1 MFLTQ
6 WLSDHGRQMNSGVS
20 ADSMLPLQR
29 LAWPDLAKGM
39 AMILV
44 VTGHVLGGLMAGHFI
59 SATPLGRWAYDWI
72 YLFHVPTLF
81 FVSGWLVE
89 CRTKMKG
96 PAPMRTFLATLLYP
110 YFLWGVIIWAVHL
123 AGSSTGIA
131 NVPADPWGPFRMLYA
146 ASAGPWFLLILFLLH
161 GLNHSLQAVSRRPV
175 WLLVICLGAFVD
187 YACCSFVE
195 FDSTRCRFELNAV
208 FYALGVWLA
217 AHGRLT
223 DWRVS
228 DKVALLAGVA
238 LLALLGWICWQN
250 AELPPWSRLPLG
262 IAGITGIL
270 GLSCGLAALPGT
282 KWLGWLGM
290 QSLAIYVLHGFAPP
304 VTRWLLTRQLG
315 VTNAWVLLLTGMA
328 AGLLSAVGVAWVVN
342 RWQLGWV
349 FSFGRRLNHDS
360 HELK

>member
-1 MFLTQ
+1 M
-6 WLSDHGRQMNSGVS
+6 SSCVS

-44 VTGHVLGGLMAGHFI
+44 VMGHVLGGLMAGHFVPF
-59 SATPLGRWAYDWI
+59 SPLGSWFYDWI

-81 FVSGWLVE
+81 FVSGWLAE
-89 CRTKMKG
+89 FRTRVKG
-96 PAPMRTFLATLLYP
+96 PAPMTSFLATLLYP
-110 YFLWGVIIWAVHL
+110 YFLWGLILWAVQL
-123 AGSSTGIA
+123 AASGTGIA
-131 NVPADPWGPFRMLYA
+131 NVHADPWGPLRMFYA

-161 GLNHSLQAVSRRPV
+161 GLNHSLQAVCRRPV
-175 WLLVICLGAFVD
+175 WLIVISLGAFVD

-217 AHGRLT
+217 ANGTLVGWKVPSTGTLLT
-223 DWRVS
+223 G
-228 DKVALLAGVA
+228 A
-238 LLALLGWICWQN
+238 ALLGLLGWMCWQN
-250 AELPPWSRLPLG
+250 SELPPWSRLPLG
-262 IAGITGIL
+262 IAGIAGIL
-270 GLSCGLAALPGT
+270 GLSMGLSALPGT
-282 KWLGWLGM
+282 KWLGWLGR

-315 VTNAWVLLLTGMA
+315 VTDAWVLLLTGVA
-328 AGLLSAVGVAWVVN
+328 AGLLSAASVAWVVN

-349 FSFGRRLNHDS
+349 FSFGHRQNHGS
-360 HELK
+360 QMLKS